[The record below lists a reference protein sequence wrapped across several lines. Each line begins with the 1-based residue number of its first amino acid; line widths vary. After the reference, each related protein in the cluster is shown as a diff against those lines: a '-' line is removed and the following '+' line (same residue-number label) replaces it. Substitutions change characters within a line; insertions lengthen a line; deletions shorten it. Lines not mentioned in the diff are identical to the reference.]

1 MAGSVAAGEGF
12 NINLYPILDV
22 FSILIVF
29 LLMNYSTQGQSI
41 DSSANLELPKSE
53 VQLSLDEAA
62 AVSITKTEIV
72 IQGQVEIPLDAN
84 GDVPARF
91 IDQGA
96 IRPAYEEF
104 VKLANS
110 MQTLKNRDQALELTD
125 ADVRSLTLES
135 DKTTSFRVIKRIM
148 RSAQQAEFTSW
159 KLALDKINLD

>member
-1 MAGSVAAGEGF
+1 MAGTVAEGEGF
-12 NINLYPILDV
+12 TINLYPILDV

-41 DSSANLELPKSE
+41 ESTENLELPKSE
-53 VQLSLDEAA
+53 VQLSLDESA
-62 AVSITKTEIV
+62 AVSITKSEIV
-72 IQGQVEIPLDAN
+72 IQGQIEIPLDAN

-91 IDQGA
+91 LDQGA
-96 IRPAYEEF
+96 IRAAYDEF

-110 MQTLKNRDQALELTD
+110 MQTLKNRDQALALTD

-135 DKTTSFRVIKRIM
+135 DKSISFRVIKRIM

>member
-1 MAGSVAAGEGF
+1 MAGTVAEGEGF
-12 NINLYPILDV
+12 TINLYPILDV

-41 DSSANLELPKSE
+41 ESTENLELPKSE
-53 VQLSLDEAA
+53 VQLSLDESA
-62 AVSITKTEIV
+62 AVSITKSEIV
-72 IQGQVEIPLDAN
+72 IQGQTEIPLDAN

-91 IDQGA
+91 LDQGA
-96 IRPAYEEF
+96 IRPAYDEF

-110 MQTLKNRDQALELTD
+110 MQTLKNRDQALALTD

-135 DKTTSFRVIKRIM
+135 DKTISFRVIKRIM